1 MRTTV
6 LAYVIAAVGLL
17 MLIFGAWGMFVLN
30 NAEIDVALTDE
41 AIVFGLIG
49 GGLANDRSRAS
60 PAPATRRRDKY
71 PSSLGRSLKPDGKR
85 PNAARAV
92 LCRR

>member
-1 MRTTV
+1 MRTTI

-17 MLIFGAWGMFVLN
+17 MLIFGAWGMIVLN

-49 GGLANDRSRAS
+49 GGLAMIGVAQALRLLLVVVKDTNLA
-60 PAPATRRRDKY
+60 
-71 PSSLGRSLKPDGKR
+71 L
-85 PNAARAV
+85 AAR
-92 LCRR
+92 

>member
-41 AIVFGLIG
+41 AIVF
-49 GGLANDRSRAS
+49 ANRRRSCNDRSRANL
-60 PAPATRRRDKY
+60 APATRRCDKY
-71 PSSLGRSLKPDGKR
+71 PSSVGGSL
-85 PNAARAV
+85 NLTA
-92 LCRR
+92 